1 MRALVALVVVAL
13 GAVVSG
19 SALSAPN
26 AKPVAGGDEK
36 TPASAGP
43 LLRKPVQGELL
54 AIAREAVAASSARLP
69 KGARIVGVRTAAAVE
84 IPVAPSRVAAEITPA
99 PRRAGSVTTTAVLT
113 FFRGADIA
121 SRLPVSLD
129 LVVPPEALVFDLPK
143 GTPVSLVVRRGL
155 VEVTTSAVTSVDA
168 DLGDTIQV
176 LVRPS
181 GRALR
186 ARLVARDRA
195 VADEEAR

>member
-1 MRALVALVVVAL
+1 MRALLALGVVAL
-13 GAVVSG
+13 GAASAG
-19 SALSAPN
+19 SALSAPVV
-26 AKPVAGGDEK
+26 KPAAGGDEK
-36 TPASAGP
+36 TPASASP
-43 LLRKPVQGELL
+43 LTRKPVPGELL
-54 AIAREAVAASSARLP
+54 AIAREAVTASSARLP
-69 KGARIVGVRTAAAVE
+69 KGAKIVGVRTAAAVE
-84 IPVAPSRVAAEITPA
+84 VPVAPSRVAAEVTPA

-113 FFRGADIA
+113 FFRGPDVAA
-121 SRLPVSLD
+121 RLPISLD

-155 VEVTTSAVTSVDA
+155 IEVTTPAVTSVDA

-186 ARLVARDRA
+186 ARIVARDRA
-195 VADEEAR
+195 VAEEDAR